1 MPKYDFY
8 RHEYLTKI
16 LNHSEQQAKTIDRL
30 EKEAVSQKKILE
42 KVVVNQEMLINLL
55 VNRRVDS
62 PDPTRDPNSI
72 NFASTDTSISTTS
85 LPAHTRIG
93 GAIFNADSQFNDTVE
108 KIIHFPENEADFE
121 EPKTNFDH
129 TVANI
134 SASESPTNISS
145 SLSNPPSKR
154 RTSDGESN
162 IICVDDETLQNTIQP
177 RLEND
182 DVTLA
187 LPRPQKGIASFF
199 QATKASEKA
208 PNVTKRSGAK
218 KRPPIDALEYISKE
232 SKRANCKLGLD
243 GYKQMTIETF
253 VIEIMRNRL
262 VVDDATQKNPLKI
275 GSSFSDRDPPK
286 LRRALNFLMD
296 ICETNEEFAL
306 FASKVNKKFPWED
319 DEGKRKEL
327 IEDVA
332 SRLKDRA
339 LDWINGDG
347 KNQKKIPND
356 IGRKDNLKMSVLLSR
371 LDGLLDKVA
380 KERDLKNTAKI
391 AGKKRTA

>member
-1 MPKYDFY
+1 M
-8 RHEYLTKI
+8 TKI
-16 LNHSEQQAKTIDRL
+16 LNHSEQEAKTISRL

-42 KVVVNQEMLINLL
+42 KVVANQEMLINLL

-62 PDPTRDPNSI
+62 NEPSRDHNSI
-72 NFASTDTSISTTS
+72 NIASIDTSISRS
-85 LPAHTRIG
+85 SPHTRTRISG
-93 GAIFNADSQFNDTVE
+93 PIFNADSQVTETVDE
-108 KIIHFPENEADFE
+108 IIHFPENETDFE
-121 EPKTNFDH
+121 EPKTNSDH

-134 SASESPTNISS
+134 SASGSPTNIPS
-145 SLSNPPSKR
+145 SLRNKPSNQR
-154 RTSDGESN
+154 INGGESN
-162 IICVDDETLQNTIQP
+162 IICVDDEPLQHTIRP

-182 DVTLA
+182 DVTPF

-199 QATKASEKA
+199 QATKAPEKA
-208 PNVTKRSGAK
+208 PNVTKRSGEK
-218 KRPPIDALEYISKE
+218 KRPPIDALDYISKE

-253 VIEIMRNRL
+253 LIEIMRNRL

-356 IGRKDNLKMSVLLSR
+356 IGKKDNLKMSVLLSR

-380 KERDLKNTAKI
+380 KERYLKNTSKI
-391 AGKKRTA
+391 AGKNRIA